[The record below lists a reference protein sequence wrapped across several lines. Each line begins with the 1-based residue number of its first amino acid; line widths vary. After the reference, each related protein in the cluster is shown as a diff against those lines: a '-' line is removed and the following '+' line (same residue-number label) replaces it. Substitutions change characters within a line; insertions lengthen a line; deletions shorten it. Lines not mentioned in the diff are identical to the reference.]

1 MWPIEEISM
10 TVTLTEDAAR
20 YVDEQVRSGRY
31 PSAAAAVDAALT
43 RLRSEG
49 CVVDDELRAL
59 VDVGLSEADGGEF
72 VEFTAEYVIAERRVA
87 CLARQQ
93 GQP

>member
-1 MWPIEEISM
+1 M
-10 TVTLTEDAAR
+10 
-20 YVDEQVRSGRY
+20 
-31 PSAAAAVDAALT
+31 
-43 RLRSEG
+43 
-49 CVVDDELRAL
+49 VDDELRAL